1 MQPSPS
7 VPTQDSVCVLVSGG
21 LDSAVLTWY
30 LTQTTEHV
38 VPGYVRTGAVWEETE
53 FRWLE
58 RFLAAIA
65 SPRIQP
71 IVSLAFPLR
80 DIYAAHWSVGGAG
93 SPAFDDPDETVY
105 LPGRNIIL
113 LAKTAVFC
121 GLNHIPRIA
130 MGHLAANPFPDATD
144 SFMSTMAAALSAGLD
159 WPLRIERPFTTKRKV
174 DVVRLG
180 ASLPLELTFS
190 CIRPVGELHCGDCNK
205 CAERQQGFAEA
216 GVPDR
221 TRYARQRGLV

>member
-1 MQPSPS
+1 MQSP
-7 VPTQDSVCVLVSGG
+7 PAPQDSVCVLVSGG
-21 LDSAVLTWY
+21 LDSAVLTW
-30 LTQTTEHV
+30 LMAQRSSTV
-38 VPGYVRTGAVWEETE
+38 VPVYVRTGMVWEDVEY
-53 FRWLE
+53 RWLE

-65 SPRIQP
+65 SPHIQAVVP
-71 IVSLAFPLR
+71 LEFPLR
-80 DIYAAHWSVGGAG
+80 DIYAAHWSVGGVGA
-93 SPAFDDPDETVY
+93 PAFDDPDETVY

-121 GLNHIPRIA
+121 GLNHISRIA

-144 SFMSTMAAALSAGLD
+144 HFMSTMASALGLGLD
-159 WPLRIERPFTTKRKV
+159 WPLRIERPFTTMHKV

-190 CIRPVGELHCGDCNK
+190 CIRPAGELHCGDCNK
-205 CAERQQGFAEA
+205 CAERQQGFAAA
-216 GVPDR
+216 GVPDH

>member
-1 MQPSPS
+1 MQPP
-7 VPTQDSVCVLVSGG
+7 PTNLTQDSVCVLVSGG
-21 LDSAVLTWY
+21 LDSAVLTWH
-30 LTQTTEHV
+30 LAQTTERV
-38 VPGYVRTGAVWEETE
+38 VPVYVRTGMVWEDVEY
-53 FRWLE
+53 RWLE

-65 SPRIQP
+65 SPRIQAVIP
-71 IVSLAFPLR
+71 LEFPLR
-80 DIYAAHWSVGGAG
+80 DIYASHWSVGGAG
-93 SPAFDDPDETVY
+93 APAFDDPDETVY

-144 SFMSTMAAALSAGLD
+144 SFMTTMAAVLGAGLD
-159 WPLRIERPFTTKRKV
+159 WPLHIERPFTTKHKV

-180 ASLPLELTFS
+180 AALPLELTFS
-190 CIRPVGELHCGDCNK
+190 CIRPVGDLHCGDCNK

-216 GVPDR
+216 GILDR
-221 TRYARQRGLV
+221 TQYARERGLV

>member
-1 MQPSPS
+1 MQPPPSP
-7 VPTQDSVCVLVSGG
+7 VQDSACVLVSGG
-21 LDSAVLTWY
+21 LDSAVLTWHVAQS
-30 LTQTTEHV
+30 TQRV
-38 VPGYVRTGAVWEETE
+38 VPVYVRTGMMWEDVEL
-53 FRWLE
+53 RWLE

-65 SPRIQP
+65 TPRIQP
-71 IVSLAFPLR
+71 VVALEFPLR

-93 SPAFDDPDETVY
+93 SPRFDDPDETVY

-113 LAKTAVFC
+113 LAKTSVFC

-144 SFMSTMAAALSAGLD
+144 SFMTTMAAALGAGLD
-159 WPLRIERPFTTKRKV
+159 WPLRIERPFTRMHKM

-190 CIRPVGELHCGDCNK
+190 CIRPAGELHCGDCNK

>member
-1 MQPSPS
+1 MA
-7 VPTQDSVCVLVSGG
+7 QDPVCVLVSGG
-21 LDSAVLTWY
+21 LDSAVLTWH
-30 LTQTTEHV
+30 LAQQSARV
-38 VPGYVRTGAVWEETE
+38 IPVYVRTGMVWEEIE
-53 FRWLE
+53 YRWLS
-58 RFLAAIA
+58 RFLEAIA
-65 SPRIQP
+65 SPRIEP
-71 IVSLAFPLR
+71 VVPLEFPLR
-80 DIYAAHWSVGGAG
+80 DIYRSHWSVGGVG

-121 GLNHIPRIA
+121 ALNHIPRIA

-144 SFMSTMAAALSAGLD
+144 SFMSTMAAALSAGMD
-159 WPLRIERPFTTKRKV
+159 WPIRIERPFTSSRKV

-190 CIRPVGELHCGDCNK
+190 CIRPSGELHCGDCNK

-216 GVPDR
+216 GIPDR
-221 TRYARQRGLV
+221 TQYARQRGVV